1 MTLDQDRKVTECRSD
16 GASLTPLPTSVIIGV
31 VMMKK
36 IYGVIFV
43 WATKVGVAMTGA
55 LPKSWRAQKGGGAR
69 DPCQDF
75 SGGCDKLYKGQ
86 PKVIMDP

>member
-36 IYGVIFV
+36 ICGVIFV
-43 WATKVGVAMTGA
+43 WATKGGVAMTGA
-55 LPKSWRAQKGGGAR
+55 SKILALPERGGAEHSEISR
-69 DPCQDF
+69 
-75 SGGCDKLYKGQ
+75 SRE
-86 PKVIMDP
+86 IS